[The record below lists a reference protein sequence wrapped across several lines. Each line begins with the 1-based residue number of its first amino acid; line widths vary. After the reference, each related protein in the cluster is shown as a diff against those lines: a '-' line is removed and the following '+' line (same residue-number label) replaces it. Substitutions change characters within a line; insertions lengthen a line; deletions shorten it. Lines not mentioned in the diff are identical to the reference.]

1 MTTMHPT
8 TDYNP
13 AIRHMR
19 LGGGKHRLE
28 TETCFP
34 LPVDAVFPFFT
45 DVENLERITP
55 PELRF
60 RVLTP
65 TPVEIEQ
72 GTLFDYRLRLRG
84 IPFRWRSRISVWQPP
99 HRFADEQL
107 SGPYHTWFHE
117 HVFEPADGGTRM
129 TDRVTYRL
137 PGHPLAGP
145 FLPLVRRQLERIF
158 SYRAETIVRLVV
170 PPSGERGEL

>member
-1 MTTMHPT
+1 MKPAHPT

-13 AIRHMR
+13 AIRHTR
-19 LGGGKHRLE
+19 LGRGEHRLE
-28 TETCFP
+28 TQTWFR
-34 LPVDAVFPFFT
+34 LPVADVFPFFT

-55 PELRF
+55 PELGF
-60 RVLTP
+60 RIVTP

-72 GTLFDYRLRLRG
+72 GTLFEYRLRLWG
-84 IPFRWRSRISVWQPP
+84 VPFGWHSRISVWDPP

-107 SGPYHTWFHE
+107 RGPYHTWFHE
-117 HVFEPADGGTRM
+117 HVFEAAQGGTRM

-145 FLPLVRRQLERIF
+145 LLPLVRRQLERIF
-158 SYRAETIVRLVV
+158 RFRAATIAGLVV
-170 PPSGERGEL
+170 PSPGDRREL

>member
-1 MTTMHPT
+1 MTTAQP
-8 TDYNP
+8 P
-13 AIRHMR
+13 AHYSADIRHTR
-19 LGGGKHRLE
+19 LGRGEHRLE
-28 TETCFP
+28 TETWFP
-34 LPVDAVFPFFT
+34 LPVDGVFPFFT
-45 DVENLERITP
+45 DVGNLERITP

-65 TPVEIEQ
+65 MPLQIEE
-72 GTLFDYRLRLRG
+72 GTLFDYRLSLHG
-84 IPFRWRSRISVWQPP
+84 IPFGWRSRISVWQPP

-107 SGPYHTWFHE
+107 RGPYHTWFHE

-158 SYRAETIVRLVV
+158 AYRAQTIGGLVA
-170 PPSGERGEL
+170 PSPGERHEL

>member
-1 MTTMHPT
+1 MSTTHPT

-13 AIRHMR
+13 AIRHAR
-19 LGGGKHRLE
+19 LGRGQHRLE
-28 TETCFP
+28 TQTWFA
-34 LPVDAVFPFFT
+34 LPVAQVFPFFT

-55 PELRF
+55 PELGF
-60 RVLTP
+60 RIVTP

-72 GTLFDYRLRLRG
+72 GTLFEYRLRLWG
-84 IPFRWRSRISVWQPP
+84 VAFGWHSRISLWDPP

-107 SGPYHTWFHE
+107 RGPYDTWFHE
-117 HVFEPADGGTRM
+117 HVFEAEQGGTRM

-145 FLPLVRRQLERIF
+145 LLPLVRRQLERIF
-158 SYRAETIVRLVV
+158 RFRAESIARLVV
-170 PPSGERGEL
+170 PSSGDRREL